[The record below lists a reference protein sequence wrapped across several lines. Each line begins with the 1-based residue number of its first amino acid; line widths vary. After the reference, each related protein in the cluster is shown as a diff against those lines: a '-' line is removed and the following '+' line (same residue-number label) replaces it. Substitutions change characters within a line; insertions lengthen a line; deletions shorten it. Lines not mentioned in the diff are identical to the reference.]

1 MVGKAAMRYEMS
13 DERQP
18 IVVRAMQW
26 NDLPNISEVK
36 PLSDHDAP
44 VLREIR
50 EVLLKHGAIDRFGL
64 MLLHKHFELQ
74 GGEELVEE
82 VDVDRRLL
90 VSRPRAIQDGSHSID
105 TAWRF
110 DNSSENPLP
119 TAVCFKKCRW
129 KDGSSEHSGIM
140 DHY

>member
-1 MVGKAAMRYEMS
+1 MNEK
-13 DERQP
+13 RQP
-18 IVVRAMQW
+18 VVMRPMQW
-26 NDLPNISEVK
+26 NDLPDVAEVE
-36 PLSDHDAP
+36 PLSERDEP

-64 MLLHKHFELQ
+64 TLLHKHFELQ
-74 GGEELVEE
+74 GSEELVEE
-82 VDVDRRLL
+82 VDVERRTL
-90 VSRPRAIQDGSHSID
+90 VSRPMAKHEGGRAID

-110 DNSSENPLP
+110 DANAVGPLP
-119 TAVCFKKCRW
+119 TMVCHKRCRW